1 MSNAATRTCTS
12 CGVSLNETAQF
23 CHGCGAKQGAEAKP
37 LPPAL
42 IGLVALAI
50 VVVVAVVAY
59 SAGKSSGSGGVP
71 QTAAAP
77 FGSAAGGA
85 GAPPDISNLTPRE
98 QADRLFNLVMT
109 AHEQG
114 DVARMNQFTPMA
126 INAYSA
132 LGTLDP
138 DAHYHVGLIS
148 AITGNLEEALARAD
162 SMDAQVPGHLLASML
177 RNSVAQMGGDE
188 AASLAAQRAFLEHYD
203 EQITTGRQEYIDH
216 QRSIEPFKTG
226 AEARV
231 GGGG

>member
-1 MSNAATRTCTS
+1 MNNAATRSCSS
-12 CGVSLNETAQF
+12 CGVSLNATAQF
-23 CHGCGAKQGAEAKP
+23 CHACGAKQGTDAKP

-59 SAGKSSGSGGVP
+59 SAGKSSGPAATPATASAPFASGG
-71 QTAAAP
+71 
-77 FGSAAGGA
+77 GGT
-85 GAPPDISNLTPRE
+85 PPDISNLTPRE

-114 DVARMNQFTPMA
+114 DVARMTQFTPMA
-126 INAYSA
+126 INAYGA

-148 AITGNLEEALARAD
+148 AITGNLDEALARAD

-216 QRSIEPFKTG
+216 QRSIEPFKLT
-226 AEARV
+226 AESNV